1 MFPRSSQWPD
11 GGMER
16 GVETGRVELMKRK
29 GVLGNER
36 TDESGIEMTDCGVW
50 EE

>member
-16 GVETGRVELMKRK
+16 VVETGRVEMIKRK

-36 TDESGIEMTDCGVW
+36 ADESDTEMTD
-50 EE
+50 